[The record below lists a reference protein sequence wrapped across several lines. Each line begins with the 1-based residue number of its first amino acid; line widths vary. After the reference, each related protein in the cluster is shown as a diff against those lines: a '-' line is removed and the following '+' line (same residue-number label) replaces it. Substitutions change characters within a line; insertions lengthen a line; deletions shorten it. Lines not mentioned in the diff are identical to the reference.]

1 MIPPCIYDKKTFWHD
16 LIIMFLMI
24 PLQMFTRGN
33 GFLLLVPFALLSL
46 IRKRPDRLLFW
57 IMLSI
62 ALMMGNNQ
70 LMPKGAF
77 FYLGQRFLF
86 LVIGLSAAVS
96 IVARRLCPQVTPL
109 LLIVPYI
116 LYAIIPSMQGWSP
129 IISLLKIVLFSVVFM
144 AYFGLSNMVA
154 NEERTDMTKFRS
166 VFLAFAVF
174 YIVGSMVLLP
184 FPAYGQLT
192 GEEYEE
198 AMLNGQQVVSLF
210 KGISMHSQALGP
222 VIAFINLLLVSDM
235 LFTLKRGNK
244 LYSTLI
250 LCGFLLIYKSSSRAG
265 MASFIAG
272 VTFMAWEAM
281 RARGI
286 GSRWKGKI
294 VSFFMVMF
302 VVGLMGVIVVP
313 SFRNGVARFALKYN
327 PDAKAGDVT
336 LEAMTATRQ
345 SLIDESLFYWHQKPM
360 IGNGFQVSYE
370 MQFRDTGR
378 WTSLL
383 SAPIEKGVWVTAILE
398 EGGVVGMVLIVFF
411 IVVAGFMLLHR
422 KAYIGLGMLFTLFV
436 SNMAEFTMFSMSA
449 MGGFIWALI
458 FIGSAFDALRIR
470 DEQRG
475 GFMPYMGMPPP
486 MPYGIPPPMGISYYG
501 R

>member
-1 MIPPCIYDKKTFWHD
+1 MMPTCIYDKKTFWHD

-24 PLQMFTRGN
+24 PLHMFTRGN
-33 GFLLLVPFALLSL
+33 GFLLVVPFALLSL

-70 LMPKGAF
+70 LMPKGPF

-86 LVIGLSAAVS
+86 LVIGLSAVVS
-96 IVARRLCPQVTPL
+96 IAARRLCPQVTPL
-109 LLIVPYI
+109 LLIVPYV

-129 IISLLKIVLFSVVFM
+129 IISLLKIALFSVVFM

-174 YIVGSMVLLP
+174 YIFGSMALLP

-198 AMLNGQQVVSLF
+198 ALLNGQQVVSLF

-222 VIAFINLLLVSDM
+222 VIAFINLLLISDM
-235 LFTLKRGNK
+235 FFALKRGNK
-244 LYSTLI
+244 LYSALI
-250 LCGFLLIYKSSSRAG
+250 LCGFFLIYKSSSRAG
-265 MASFIAG
+265 MAAFIAG
-272 VTFMAWEAM
+272 VVFMAWEVM
-281 RARGI
+281 QARGI

-294 VSFFMVMF
+294 TSFFMVLF
-302 VVGLMGVIVVP
+302 VVGLMGLVAVP
-313 SFRNGVARFALKYN
+313 AFRDGVARFALKYN
-327 PDAKAGDVT
+327 PNAKAGDVT
-336 LEAMTATRQ
+336 LEAMTSTRQ
-345 SLIDESLFYWHQKPM
+345 SLIDESLFYWRQKPA

-370 MQFRDTGR
+370 MQFRDTGS

-383 SAPIEKGVWVTAILE
+383 SAPIEKGVWVTAVLE
-398 EGGVVGMVLIVFF
+398 EGGVVGMILIVMF
-411 IVVAGFMLLHR
+411 IVVAGFMMLHR
-422 KAYIGLGMLFTLFV
+422 RAYIGLGMLFTLFI

-470 DEQRG
+470 DEKRG

-486 MPYGIPPPMGISYYG
+486 IRIPYYG